1 MARQLKPLNQEKLS
15 NQLSESKKSVIPE
28 GEKELGKPVNRF
40 EAMLFAEEVLCDL
53 QSVYVLID
61 MLVEKGIINYNDF
74 IVRLEKA
81 KSDVKE
87 S

>member
-1 MARQLKPLNQEKLS
+1 MARQFTPLNQKKL
-15 NQLSESKKSVIPE
+15 NDELSSKKKSVIPDDS
-28 GEKELGKPVNRF
+28 KELGKPINRF

-61 MLVEKGIINYNDF
+61 MLVEKGIIKYDEF
-74 IVRLEKA
+74 VRRLEKS